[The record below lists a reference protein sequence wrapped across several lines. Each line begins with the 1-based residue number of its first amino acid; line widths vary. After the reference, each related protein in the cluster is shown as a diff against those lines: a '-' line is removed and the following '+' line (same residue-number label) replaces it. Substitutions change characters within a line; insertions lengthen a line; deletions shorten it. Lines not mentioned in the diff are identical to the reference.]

1 MLAYYGTKISPHMTD
16 TPEGYLI
23 CHDVAIARTGDM
35 AYRAAELGLE
45 GDPDRA
51 VTVRRYAEDVFDPA
65 AVASFEGKDVTA
77 GHPAESVGPA
87 NHGAYSKGHVQN
99 VRREGEY
106 LTADLLIKDAA
117 LISDIKNGV
126 VREVSCGY
134 LCSYTPEGDHYRQ
147 EHIRGNHVA
156 VVPRG
161 RAGREVAI
169 QDSAQDAGKGTNT
182 MSKFAKAILT
192 AFGLAAKEAQDEAE
206 VHSLVDT
213 AMTAL
218 DAEPAGETAPAPEA
232 APAVETPA
240 ADAAPSALEG
250 KLDEVIRLLK
260 ARDSENPTGVEALDR
275 LIEGLKEKEEEKEP
289 EVVPAGGAEDA
300 PLTGGARDA
309 AMAILKHVRPAV
321 ASIEDAATRSKVADA
336 LLEAVRSPGALEAIA
351 RASRESARSA
361 ADAAG
366 QTSFDKLCAE
376 QKAAY
381 DARNPHK
388 KKEDN

>member
-240 ADAAPSALEG
+240 ADAAHSALEG

-351 RASRESARSA
+351 QASRESARSA

-381 DARNPHK
+381 DARNPHT

>member
-289 EVVPAGGAEDA
+289 EVVPAGRAEDA

-351 RASRESARSA
+351 QASRESARSA

>member
-336 LLEAVRSPGALEAIA
+336 LLEAVRSPGAREAIA
-351 RASRESARSA
+351 QASRESARSA

>member
-1 MLAYYGTKISPHMTD
+1 
-16 TPEGYLI
+16 
-23 CHDVAIARTGDM
+23 
-35 AYRAAELGLE
+35 
-45 GDPDRA
+45 
-51 VTVRRYAEDVFDPA
+51 
-65 AVASFEGKDVTA
+65 
-77 GHPAESVGPA
+77 
-87 NHGAYSKGHVQN
+87 
-99 VRREGEY
+99 
-106 LTADLLIKDAA
+106 
-117 LISDIKNGV
+117 
-126 VREVSCGY
+126 
-134 LCSYTPEGDHYRQ
+134 
-147 EHIRGNHVA
+147 
-156 VVPRG
+156 
-161 RAGREVAI
+161 
-169 QDSAQDAGKGTNT
+169 

-351 RASRESARSA
+351 QASRESARSA

>member
-351 RASRESARSA
+351 QASRESARSA

>member
-309 AMAILKHVRPAV
+309 AVAILKHVRPAV

-336 LLEAVRSPGALEAIA
+336 LLKAVRSPGALEAIA
-351 RASRESARSA
+351 QASRESARSA